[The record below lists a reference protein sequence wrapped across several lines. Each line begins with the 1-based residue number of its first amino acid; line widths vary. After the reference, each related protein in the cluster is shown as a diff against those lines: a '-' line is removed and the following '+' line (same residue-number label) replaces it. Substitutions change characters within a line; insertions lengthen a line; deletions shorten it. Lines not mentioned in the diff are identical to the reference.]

1 MDYKM
6 TKTGEHLVEMLYQR
20 LTGADA
26 VIGVMLLLPEEPE
39 QLEMIE
45 FLQNNPSATQDDI
58 IDLTMEITTV
68 ESD

>member
-6 TKTGEHLVEMLYQR
+6 TQTGERLVEMLYQR

-26 VIGVMLLLPEEPE
+26 VIGVMLFLPEEPE
-39 QLEMIE
+39 QMEMIE
-45 FLQNNPSATQDDI
+45 FLQNNPSATQDEI
-58 IDLTMEITTV
+58 IDFTMEITTV